1 MFFHVCMYI
10 CTYVHNKSTAAACY
24 RKHKMEKR
32 CKYERRVLNVKRGYF
47 TPLVFSTSGGWGPS
61 ATVTFRRLASLIS
74 NKVSQLYSVTLGF
87 IRCKIAY
94 SLIDSAVM
102 CLRGAGSSIHN
113 PIQGLESPQPAT
125 GPHCQ

>member
-1 MFFHVCMYI
+1 MYVCIYVCMYI

-32 CKYERRVLNVKRGYF
+32 CKYERRVLNVKHGYF

-61 ATVTFRRLASLIS
+61 ATVTLRRLASLIS

-94 SLIDSAVM
+94 SLINSAVM
-102 CLRGAGSSIHN
+102 CLRWGQILN
-113 PIQGLESPQPAT
+113 PQPLQGLESP
-125 GPHCQ
+125 